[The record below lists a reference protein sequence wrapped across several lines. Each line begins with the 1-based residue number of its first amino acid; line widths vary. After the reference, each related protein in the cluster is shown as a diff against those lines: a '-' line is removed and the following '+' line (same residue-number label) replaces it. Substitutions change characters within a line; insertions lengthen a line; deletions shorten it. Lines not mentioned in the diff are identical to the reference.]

1 MLHVPLD
8 SNASTCTA
16 HSVIQPCVIHV
27 RYMGLGY
34 MGLGYMGLGYMGL
47 GYMGLGT
54 YSSNACTVLNDA
66 Y

>member
-34 MGLGYMGLGYMGL
+34 MGLG
-47 GYMGLGT
+47 T
-54 YSSNACTVLNDA
+54 YSSNARTVLNDA